1 MVITRDLLSQATMA
15 VVTPMSTSPVPTI
28 MEIMDMTF
36 TTLTTQDMDMVR
48 DQLNLDTMA
57 TAMGL
62 PAAIS
67 MFPDIT
73 LTMELKFTIPTK
85 STRLSER
92 DCTFKNV
99 SRYK

>member
-62 PAAIS
+62 PVAIS

-73 LTMELKFTIPTK
+73 LTMELKFTILTK

-92 DCTFKNV
+92 DCTLKNV
-99 SRYK
+99 SRYN

>member
-62 PAAIS
+62 PTAIS

-73 LTMELKFTIPTK
+73 LTMELKFTILT
-85 STRLSER
+85 
-92 DCTFKNV
+92 
-99 SRYK
+99 